1 MTLPYL
7 SEIMDLTFKTE
18 EGIFNCRVCAVFLQD
33 RKMLVI
39 GGQYPPYYYLP
50 GGRVQ
55 LHETME
61 TAVLRE
67 VREELG
73 IEAKILRPLWLNQGF
88 FLEDVTGE
96 RFHELCLYFLMDA
109 SETDLLGRGET
120 FEQREGEKRH
130 VFHWLPVDSLKEE
143 YLYPVFI
150 REKILELPENLT
162 LQAEFE

>member
-1 MTLPYL
+1 
-7 SEIMDLTFKTE
+7 
-18 EGIFNCRVCAVFLQD
+18 
-33 RKMLVI
+33 
-39 GGQYPPYYYLP
+39 
-50 GGRVQ
+50 

-61 TAVLRE
+61 SAVLRE
-67 VREELG
+67 VQEELG

-88 FLEDVTGE
+88 FIEDVTGE

-109 SETDLLGRGET
+109 SETDLFGRGET
-120 FEQREGEKRH
+120 FEQREGKKCH
-130 VFHWLPVDSLKEE
+130 IFHWLPVDSLKEE

>member
-1 MTLPYL
+1 
-7 SEIMDLTFKTE
+7 MDLTFKTE
-18 EGIFNCRVCAVFLQD
+18 KGIFNCRVCAVFLHNG
-33 RKMLVI
+33 KLLVI
-39 GGQYPPYYYLP
+39 GGQHPPYYYLP

-61 TAVLRE
+61 AAVLRE

-88 FLEDVTGE
+88 FQEDVTGE

-109 SETDLLGRGET
+109 SETDLFSRGET
-120 FEQREGEKRH
+120 FEQWEGERCH
-130 VFHWLPVDSLKEE
+130 VFHWLPADSLKEE

-150 REKILELPENLT
+150 REKLLELPEHLT
-162 LQAEFE
+162 LQSEYE